1 MLFSAWVLSM
11 AQALPEQVTK
21 SNNSFMDC
29 EGQPVLTTAANIL
42 NIIAAIAQLAATA
55 VGLHQR
61 ARANVSRSQCLP
73 WHWTRL
79 LTNDRQLKVTRGTRA
94 WSGAGRGPEIDQIHI
109 HHL

>member
-1 MLFSAWVLSM
+1 M

-61 ARANVSRSQCLP
+61 ARANA
-73 WHWTRL
+73 T
-79 LTNDRQLKVTRGTRA
+79 
-94 WSGAGRGPEIDQIHI
+94 
-109 HHL
+109 